1 MEVKTLQKISGI
13 FEQPVIPLCSPD
25 GNGGCLCTSH
35 FPKCTSPGKRALLKG
50 WMEPNFQLSPEALE
64 RYARVG
70 VNWGLRLGNG
80 LVELDFDDPAKY
92 MEFTASHTLPE
103 DAPVILSGRTGG
115 GYKVILRAKKPPPK
129 NFPHDGFEV
138 RSKGLLVIPDSLH
151 KSGNRYRWLSIN
163 GHIPEVDL
171 EELLGVNF
179 DDIQGPKQSAEGR
192 PLNTKQQQAAEKALL
207 EYLPGA
213 QNINGE
219 LAGYLDLDSQ
229 SKAHIKVNIEK
240 GIYYDFRLSEGGTIK
255 DLLRRIGA
263 PMPPELGGMG
273 ENAVPEYFPIWA
285 INRRWFEDWH
295 CGQLVVVAR
304 YDGVPAW
311 SGKAFCMSWGCPE
324 CSIRLKNILKA
335 RLKSLPTLEVWKAPI
350 HAALKL
356 SRLKRDN
363 KAFHYARALNRDSE
377 YVLVRSEDSMNAEL
391 LANGF
396 AFSELSPQDAIDGL
410 PHAPVGRRKRRF
422 IPSRNFWD
430 VGINNITL
438 PAECKNTN
446 SNKKAKSP
454 LTELD
459 KKVEELLRKDLTLD
473 QIAKE
478 VGGLCSGVGLISSQ
492 VAASLD
498 HIDLPGLFSKV
509 EGLDGSERPPDAT
522 TCYRLLNA
530 RKLTLTQA
538 NERCKEIYAEVMA
551 RQKAGL
557 AGGEEKMEQEEFDI
571 VVLDD
576 NYNDVLGR
584 LEALGFRL
592 ADTGEGE
599 SHRLRYPR
607 GKEPPRVAPE
617 ELGEVVQVLHFDQKT
632 KAKP

>member
-13 FEQPVIPLCSPD
+13 FGQPVIPLCSPD
-25 GNGGCLCTSH
+25 GNGGCRCTSH

-70 VNWGLRLGNG
+70 VNWGLRLGDG

-103 DAPVILSGRTGG
+103 DVPVILSGRKGG

-219 LAGYLDLDSQ
+219 LAGYLDTDSQ

-240 GIYYDFRLSEGGTIK
+240 GVYYDFRLSEGGTIK

-263 PMPPELGGMG
+263 PLPPELGGMG

-285 INRRWFEDWH
+285 IDRRWFEDWH

-335 RLKSLPTLEVWKAPI
+335 RLKPLPTLEVWKAPI
-350 HAALKL
+350 HAVMKL

-363 KAFHYARALNRDSE
+363 KAFHYARALNRDAE

-396 AFSELSPQDAIDGL
+396 TSTELSPQDAIDGL

-422 IPSRNFWD
+422 IPSRNFWN
-430 VGINNITL
+430 VGINSITL

-446 SNKKAKSP
+446 S
-454 LTELD
+454 D
-459 KKVEELLRKDLTLD
+459 KVEELLRQDFTLG

-478 VGGLCSGVGLISSQ
+478 MRLLRGQ
-492 VAASLD
+492 VMDSLR
-498 HIDLPGLFSKV
+498 HIDLPSLFSELKG
-509 EGLDGSERPPDAT
+509 ESSPEHHFNAT
-522 TCYRLLNA
+522 LCYDLLNPRRPWGA
-530 RKLTLTQA
+530 PDSEFKEPTLTQA
-538 NERCKEIYAEVMA
+538 IERYEEIYAKAAA

-557 AGGEEKMEQEEFDI
+557 AGGEEEMEQEDFDI

-592 ADTGEGE
+592 MDTGEGE

-607 GKEPPRVAPE
+607 GKEPPGVAPE
-617 ELGEVVQVLHFDQKT
+617 ELGEVVKVLRFD
-632 KAKP
+632 

>member
-13 FEQPVIPLCSPD
+13 FGQPVIPLCSPD
-25 GNGGCLCTSH
+25 GNGGCRCTSH

-70 VNWGLRLGNG
+70 VNWGLRLGDG

-103 DAPVILSGRTGG
+103 DVPVILSGRKGG

-192 PLNTKQQQAAEKALL
+192 PLNTKQQQAVEKALL

-219 LAGYLDLDSQ
+219 LAGYLDTDSQ

-263 PMPPELGGMG
+263 PLPPELGGMG

-285 INRRWFEDWH
+285 IDRRWFEDWH

-335 RLKSLPTLEVWKAPI
+335 RLKPLPALEVWKAPI
-350 HAALKL
+350 HAAEKL
-356 SRLKRDN
+356 SRIRRAN
-363 KAFHYARALNRDSE
+363 KAFHYARALNSDSE
-377 YVLVRSEDSMNAEL
+377 YALVRSEDSMNAEL

-410 PHAPVGRRKRRF
+410 SHALVGRRKRRF

-446 SNKKAKSP
+446 SNKKAKPP
-454 LTELD
+454 LTEQD
-459 KKVEELLRKDLTLD
+459 KRVEELLRKDLTLG
-473 QIAKE
+473 QITKE
-478 VGGLCSGVGLISSQ
+478 LRVLRGQ
-492 VAASLD
+492 VQASLQN
-498 HIDLPGLFSKV
+498 IDLPGLFSELKG
-509 EGLDGSERPPDAT
+509 EGGPEHFNAT
-522 TCYRLLNA
+522 QCYDLLNQGNSGWDLDSKPA
-530 RKLTLTQA
+530 LTLTQA
-538 NERCKEIYAEVMA
+538 IARYEEIYA
-551 RQKAGL
+551 KAV
-557 AGGEEKMEQEEFDI
+557 AGPEAKTNKGEEEMEQSDFDI

-584 LEALGFRL
+584 LEALGFSMK
-592 ADTGEGE
+592 DTGGGE
-599 SHRLRYPR
+599 SHRLRHPR
-607 GKEPPRVAPE
+607 GRDAPRVDPD
-617 ELGEVVQVLHFDQKT
+617 ELGEVVQVITFG
-632 KAKP
+632 